1 MAKVWTECILPSQVA
16 FMNEIIAQV
25 PDTGGARTAFIDIL
39 QALADSSEAKAPQIY
54 IIAGEGDVR
63 ITSSL
68 ESAREA
74 AKSEEHY
81 VVDPVTCTWLCSDD
95 PTLNSVIAIEED

>member
-1 MAKVWTECILPSQVA
+1 MAKVWTEHLLPSQAA

-25 PDTGGARTAFIDIL
+25 PTVGGAREAFINIL
-39 QALADSSEAKAPQIY
+39 QALADSSESKAQQIY

-74 AKSEEHY
+74 AASEEYY
-81 VVDPVTCTWLCSDD
+81 VVDPATCTWFCSDD
-95 PTLNSVIAIEED
+95 PIQDFIIAIEEV